1 MDRLE
6 VVDDSAKQK
15 NAKTVVNW
23 NYKLETITVI
33 HGNTGSLEDQSFSL
47 SEGGKIHNSRWVFF
61 SCQAIRASNWKQ
73 HFMITIINTKAIQRR
88 KHQSLQQSYPHF
100 ILT

>member
-15 NAKTVVNW
+15 NATTVVNW

-33 HGNTGSLEDQSFSL
+33 HGNTGSLEDQSFPL
-47 SEGGKIHNSRWVFF
+47 AEGEKVTIPGGF
-61 SCQAIRASNWKQ
+61 SSSVK
-73 HFMITIINTKAIQRR
+73 
-88 KHQSLQQSYPHF
+88 PHVQV
-100 ILT
+100 I